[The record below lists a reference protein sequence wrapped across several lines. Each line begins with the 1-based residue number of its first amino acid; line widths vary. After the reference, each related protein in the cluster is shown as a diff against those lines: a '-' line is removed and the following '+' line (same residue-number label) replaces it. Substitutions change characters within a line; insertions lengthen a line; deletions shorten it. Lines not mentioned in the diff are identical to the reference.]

1 MKLPEKINIV
11 DVGPRD
17 GFQAEQAFIPTD
29 LKIRVIDAI
38 SQTGVLKIETTSFV
52 SRKAV
57 PQMADAHEVLQKIQ
71 RAKGV
76 SYTVLVPNTRGAEL
90 AIEEDID
97 GIRLVVCA
105 SETFNQRNV
114 RMSVDESLRECE
126 AIVEIA
132 SKRNVP
138 AEVAVGVA
146 FACPFEGPTP
156 EERVAEL
163 VRQFA
168 HMGIREISIA
178 DTVGMANP
186 TQVTRLMSRLQK
198 ELGSDVEL
206 SLHIHNTRGLGFAN
220 VLAGL
225 QAGIDTYDAS
235 IGGLGGCPVTPAAT
249 GNIPTEDLVNM
260 CEEMNLETGIDI
272 ERVMEA
278 SRIMEEFL
286 GRRLPSYVLLSGTN
300 QQSFERHRPR
310 DEALGC

>member
-1 MKLPEKINIV
+1 MKLPEKVNIV

-17 GFQAEQAFIPTD
+17 GFQTEQTFIPTD
-29 LKIRVIDAI
+29 FKIRVIDAI
-38 SQTGVLKIETTSFV
+38 SRSGVRKIETTSFV
-52 SRKAV
+52 SPEAV
-57 PQMADAHEVLQKIQ
+57 PQMADAREVLQRIQ
-71 RAKGV
+71 RTKGV
-76 SYTVLVPNTRGAEL
+76 RYTVLVPNTRGAEL
-90 AIEEDID
+90 AVEEDID

-114 RMSVDESLRECE
+114 RMSVDDSVRECE
-126 AIVEIA
+126 AIVKIA
-132 SKRNVP
+132 SRINVP
-138 AEVAVGVA
+138 AEVAIGVA

-156 EERVAEL
+156 EDRVSEL
-163 VRQFA
+163 ARTFA
-168 HMGIREISIA
+168 RMGIREISIA

-186 TQVTRLMSRLQK
+186 TQVTRLMTRLQK
-198 ELGSDVEL
+198 ELGSDIEL

-286 GRRLPSYVLLSGTN
+286 GRRLPSHVLLSGTN

-310 DEALGC
+310 DEAPGC

>member
-1 MKLPEKINIV
+1 MKLPEKVNIV

-17 GFQAEQAFIPTD
+17 GFQTEQAFIPTD

-38 SQTGVLKIETTSFV
+38 SRTGVRKIETTSFV
-52 SRKAV
+52 SPDAV
-57 PQMADAHEVLQKIQ
+57 PQMADAREVLQKIQ
-71 RAKGV
+71 RAPGV
-76 SYTVLVPNTRGAEL
+76 RYTVLVPNARGAEL
-90 AIEEDID
+90 AVDHDID

-114 RMSVDESLRECE
+114 RMSVDDSIRECE
-126 AIVEIA
+126 AIVDIA
-132 SKRNVP
+132 SRRNVP

-146 FACPFEGPTP
+146 FACPFEGRTP
-156 EERVAEL
+156 ENRVLEL
-163 VRQFA
+163 ARTLA
-168 HMGIREISIA
+168 RMGIREISIA

-186 TQVTRLMSRLQK
+186 TQVTRLMTRLQ
-198 ELGSDVEL
+198 EDLGSNVEL

-225 QAGIDTYDAS
+225 QVGIDTYDAS

-272 ERVMEA
+272 EGVMEA
-278 SRIMEEFL
+278 SRIMENFL
-286 GRRLPSYVLLSGTN
+286 GRRLPSHVLLSGTN
-300 QQSFERHRPR
+300 QQSFERHARKHAPKR
-310 DEALGC
+310 

>member
-1 MKLPEKINIV
+1 MKLPDKVNIV

-17 GFQAEQAFIPTD
+17 GFQTEQAFIPTE

-38 SQTGVLKIETTSFV
+38 SQSGVRKIETTSFV
-52 SRKAV
+52 SEKAV
-57 PQMADAHEVLQKIQ
+57 PQMADAREVLQKIQ

-76 SYTVLVPNTRGAEL
+76 RYTVLVPNTRGAEL
-90 AIEEDID
+90 ALEQDID
-97 GIRLVVCA
+97 GVRLVVCA

-114 RMSVDESLRECE
+114 RMSVDESLREC
-126 AIVEIA
+126 AAVVDIA
-132 SKRNVP
+132 SKRQVP
-138 AEVAVGVA
+138 TEVAIGVA

-156 EERVAEL
+156 EDSVSEL
-163 VRQFA
+163 ARTFA
-168 HMGIREISIA
+168 SMGIQEISIA

-186 TQVTRLMSRLQK
+186 TQVTLLMTRLQE
-198 ELGSDVEL
+198 ELGGDIEL

-225 QAGIDTYDAS
+225 QVGIETYDAS

-260 CEEMNLETGIDI
+260 CEEMHLETGIDI

-278 SRIMEEFL
+278 SRLMEDFL
-286 GRRLPSYVLLSGTN
+286 GRRLPSHVLLSGTN
-300 QQSFERHRPR
+300 QQSFERHSQR
-310 DEALGC
+310 